1 MPCGRAEI
9 FVEVSLSVCSLTG
22 VGMFSPVV
30 LFEQEVNEKIILA
43 VSDNKKYRFARADEA
58 PGLGGVPGVLFNM
71 V

>member
-1 MPCGRAEI
+1 
-9 FVEVSLSVCSLTG
+9 
-22 VGMFSPVV
+22 MFSPVV

-58 PGLGGVPGVLFNM
+58 PGLGGVPGVLFIM